1 MKQTFLANS
10 LTLQSITFNGF
21 FALQFVS
28 FLVMAQSIN
37 IEAQVIDVFNAISD
51 DHVFMDQI
59 GLRQVGPSL
68 HLGKNILHKYL
79 KGDIEQT
86 RKRDSIL
93 RDYSTEQG
101 LANYHPP
108 SVLINKVLLEYS
120 PAHLFIYC
128 LWHQN
133 E

>member
-1 MKQTFLANS
+1 MPNRSTIAGFTFLN
-10 LTLQSITFNGF
+10 TFNGF

-68 HLGKNILHKYL
+68 Y
-79 KGDIEQT
+79 
-86 RKRDSIL
+86 
-93 RDYSTEQG
+93 
-101 LANYHPP
+101 
-108 SVLINKVLLEYS
+108 VNK
-120 PAHLFIYC
+120 
-128 LWHQN
+128 
-133 E
+133 